1 MTRPVVFVTAA
12 LVALAPGRL
21 PAQER
26 LTLDR
31 AVQETLARNAS
42 LRAARA
48 ASAAESARAREARS
62 AWFPRVSVTES
73 WQRGD
78 QPVFVFSSLLSARR
92 FAASN
97 FVLDTLN
104 HPEALGFFRTSVG
117 VEQLLFDGG
126 GRRSAVQIAA
136 IRQDI
141 SELAVEQAAA
151 DLALSATRVFG
162 RVLVAEAGRRAA
174 SAALDAAREER
185 ARAERRRDAGLVTDA
200 DVLALAVHAADLQ
213 QRAIQFE
220 GDAAV
225 ARAELN
231 RLMGAAVSRDFEA
244 VEPPIGPKAAG
255 ADATLDR
262 LLAEAE
268 AARPELRRAAAVE
281 RLADAGRTQ
290 ARAALVPQVAAQAVF
305 DTSGTRLADRTSSWL
320 VGGELRW
327 NLSLGG
333 AEIARLN
340 AATEA
345 RAQARA
351 EAQDQRAAIQ
361 VEVATALRRLEAA
374 VARQVVGR
382 AAVDQAR
389 ESERIVRNR
398 FNAGVAGITDFLRAS
413 SAVLDAD
420 AQRVSAAVDAIV
432 SDAMLRRALGRH
444 P

>member
-48 ASAAESARAREARS
+48 ASAAESARVREARS

-141 SELAVEQAAA
+141 SELAVEEAAA
-151 DLALSATRVFG
+151 DLALSATRAFG
-162 RVLVAEAGRRAA
+162 RGLVAEAGRR
-174 SAALDAAREER
+174 
-185 ARAERRRDAGLVTDA
+185 
-200 DVLALAVHAADLQ
+200 
-213 QRAIQFE
+213 
-220 GDAAV
+220 
-225 ARAELN
+225 
-231 RLMGAAVSRDFEA
+231 
-244 VEPPIGPKAAG
+244 
-255 ADATLDR
+255 
-262 LLAEAE
+262 
-268 AARPELRRAAAVE
+268 
-281 RLADAGRTQ
+281 
-290 ARAALVPQVAAQAVF
+290 
-305 DTSGTRLADRTSSWL
+305 
-320 VGGELRW
+320 GG
-327 NLSLGG
+327 N
-333 AEIARLN
+333 
-340 AATEA
+340 
-345 RAQARA
+345 
-351 EAQDQRAAIQ
+351 
-361 VEVATALRRLEAA
+361 
-374 VARQVVGR
+374 
-382 AAVDQAR
+382 
-389 ESERIVRNR
+389 
-398 FNAGVAGITDFLRAS
+398 
-413 SAVLDAD
+413 
-420 AQRVSAAVDAIV
+420 
-432 SDAMLRRALGRH
+432 RALH
-444 P
+444 PAPENQTPA